1 MVSKSPSGGCQY
13 NVDLV
18 KLFLIQNLLQKRWKR
33 VILIYPERISGTV
46 LSDAERTGLNMA
58 DEKKGKVIAMKD
70 KGELSKVAAELE
82 KCSSLSCHE
91 NKELAESY
99 GELAKSYI
107 SGSGVDIAEKPYE
120 QDHGHEHKHDH
131 GPDHVHSHSHPHQHT
146 KQVINRLARATGH
159 LDKVKRMVERGDD
172 CTEVL
177 IQLSAVIA
185 ALNRAGKVILEDH
198 IENCIVDAVRVGDEK
213 AIEDLKNAID
223 RFVK

>member
-107 SGSGVDIAEKPYE
+107 SGSGADKAEKPHVH
-120 QDHGHEHKHDH
+120 DHGHEHA
-131 GPDHVHSHSHPHQHT
+131 HSHSHPHQHT
-146 KQVINRLARATGH
+146 KQVVNRLARATGH

>member
-1 MVSKSPSGGCQY
+1 M
-13 NVDLV
+13 
-18 KLFLIQNLLQKRWKR
+18 
-33 VILIYPERISGTV
+33 
-46 LSDAERTGLNMA
+46 LSDAERTVLNMA
-58 DEKKGKVIAMKD
+58 DKKKRKVIAMKD

-107 SGSGVDIAEKPYE
+107 SGSGADIAEEPYS
-120 QDHGHEHKHDH
+120 QD
-131 GPDHVHSHSHPHQHT
+131 HSHSHPHKHT
-146 KQVINRLARATGH
+146 KQVVNRLARATGH

>member
-1 MVSKSPSGGCQY
+1 M
-13 NVDLV
+13 NVRAFSAGEQITCLGLRKHEAQIWAQDL
-18 KLFLIQNLLQKRWKR
+18 QTALLRAY
-33 VILIYPERISGTV
+33 VIREP
-46 LSDAERTGLNMA
+46 
-58 DEKKGKVIAMKD
+58 
-70 KGELSKVAAELE
+70 
-82 KCSSLSCHE
+82 
-91 NKELAESY
+91 
-99 GELAKSYI
+99 
-107 SGSGVDIAEKPYE
+107 
-120 QDHGHEHKHDH
+120 DH

-146 KQVINRLARATGH
+146 KQVVNRLARATGH

>member
-91 NKELAESY
+91 NKELA
-99 GELAKSYI
+99 KSYI
-107 SGSGVDIAEKPYE
+107 SGSGVDIAEKPHVH
-120 QDHGHEHKHDH
+120 DHGHEHA
-131 GPDHVHSHSHPHQHT
+131 HPHQHT
-146 KQVINRLARATGH
+146 KQVVNRLARATGH